1 MAGNPL
7 DLKFRHQELARD
19 NGFAVWNT
27 ITTETRWE
35 PERTALVLCDVW
47 NSHWCRGAV
56 ERLNALTP
64 RMNEVAAACRSRGVL
79 IVHAPSD
86 TLDFYRDTP
95 ARKRAES
102 VPPVETPPDL
112 DLPDPAAPRGCIG
125 RRRGHRAKPE
135 TFSAWSRQH
144 PDIVIDQ
151 EKDLISDNGGQ
162 IYACFR
168 HYGIRN
174 MLMMGVHTN
183 MCILHRTFG
192 IKQMVRWG
200 VPVALVRDLTDAMYN
215 PAMPPYVSH
224 DEGTRLVVAFIEKHW
239 CPTVHSS
246 DLLP

>member
-1 MAGNPL
+1 MAEKPL
-7 DLKFRHQELARD
+7 DMKLRRQELVRE
-19 NGFAVWNT
+19 NGFAVWNA

-35 PERTALVLCDVW
+35 PERTALVLCDIW
-47 NSHWCRGAV
+47 DAHWCRGAV

-64 RMNEVAAACRSRGVL
+64 RMNEVTAACRSRGVL

-95 ARKRAES
+95 VRSRTES
-102 VPPVETPPDL
+102 VPPVDPPQDL
-112 DLPDPAAPRGCIG
+112 DLPDPPLPVDASDEGADTGET
-125 RRRGHRAKPE
+125 E

-151 EKDLISDNGGQ
+151 ERDLMSDSGAQ
-162 IYACFR
+162 IYACFK

-200 VPVALVRDLTDAMYN
+200 VPVALVRDLTDTMYN

-224 DEGTRLVVAFIEKHW
+224 DEGTRLVVSFIEKHW

-246 DLLP
+246 DILS

>member
-1 MAGNPL
+1 MAENRL
-7 DLKFRHQELARD
+7 DLKLRRDELARE
-19 NGFAVWNT
+19 NGFAVWRT
-27 ITTETRWE
+27 IITDTTWD
-35 PERTALVLCDVW
+35 PSQTALVLCDIW
-47 NSHWCRGAV
+47 DSHWCRGAV

-64 RMNEVAAACRSRGVL
+64 RMNDVVTACRDRGIL

-86 TLDFYRDTP
+86 TLEFYRDAP

-102 VPPVETPPDL
+102 VPVVHPPSDR
-112 DLPDPAAPRGCIG
+112 DLPDPPLPVDASDEGADTGET
-125 RRRGHRAKPE
+125 E

-144 PDIVIDQ
+144 PDIFIDQ
-151 EKDLISDNGGQ
+151 DKDLMSDNGPQ

-183 MCILHRTFG
+183 MCILHRSFG

-200 VPVALVRDLTDAMYN
+200 VPVALVRDLTDIMYN
-215 PAMPPYVSH
+215 PAMPPYVSPE
-224 DEGTRLVVAFIEKHW
+224 EGTRLVVSFIEKHW

-246 DLLP
+246 DILP

>member
-1 MAGNPL
+1 MAENRL
-7 DLKFRHQELARD
+7 DLKLRRDELARE
-19 NGFAVWNT
+19 NGFAVWRT
-27 ITTETRWE
+27 IITDTTWD
-35 PERTALVLCDVW
+35 PSQTALVLCDIW
-47 NSHWCRGAV
+47 DSHWCRGAV
-56 ERLNALTP
+56 ERLNAMTP
-64 RMNEVAAACRSRGVL
+64 RMNDVVTACRDRGIL

-86 TLDFYRDTP
+86 TLEFYRDAP

-102 VPPVETPPDL
+102 VPVAHPPPDL
-112 DLPDPAAPRGCIG
+112 DLPDPPLPVDASDEGADTGET
-125 RRRGHRAKPE
+125 E

-144 PDIVIDQ
+144 PDIFIDQ
-151 EKDLISDNGGQ
+151 DKDLMSDNGPQ

-183 MCILHRTFG
+183 MCILHRSFG

-200 VPVALVRDLTDAMYN
+200 VPVALVRDLTDIMYN

-224 DEGTRLVVAFIEKHW
+224 EEGTRLVVSFIEKHW

-246 DLLP
+246 DILP

>member
-1 MAGNPL
+1 MAENRL
-7 DLKFRHQELARD
+7 DLKLRRDELARE
-19 NGFAVWNT
+19 NGFAVWRT
-27 ITTETRWE
+27 IITDTTWD
-35 PERTALVLCDVW
+35 PSQTALVLCDIW
-47 NSHWCRGAV
+47 DSHWCRGAV

-64 RMNEVAAACRSRGVL
+64 RMNDVVTACRNQGIL

-86 TLDFYRDTP
+86 TLEFYRDAP

-102 VPPVETPPDL
+102 VPVVHPPTDR
-112 DLPDPAAPRGCIG
+112 DLPDPPLPVDASDEGADTGEM
-125 RRRGHRAKPE
+125 E

-144 PDIVIDQ
+144 PDIFIDQ
-151 EKDLISDNGGQ
+151 DKDLMSDNGPQ

-183 MCILHRTFG
+183 MCILHRSFG

-200 VPVALVRDLTDAMYN
+200 VPVALVRDLTDIMYN

-224 DEGTRLVVAFIEKHW
+224 EEGTRLVVSFIEKHW

-246 DLLP
+246 DILP